1 VIRVLTML
9 TFWGVSL
16 LIVGP
21 PLVLFAW
28 VTSNVGP
35 LYRVAT
41 WLAML
46 GVRLVGVRIEVS
58 GIEHLQPGQN
68 YIFMANHVSNLD
80 PPILI
85 PSIPGRC
92 SVLVKKELFLI
103 PILGTGMKVAD
114 LVPVDRSDHEAAIES
129 VNTAVRVL
137 RQGLHLVTFP
147 EGTRSVDGR
156 LLAFKKGPFY
166 LAIESG
172 ALIAPVTLLGTFEI
186 WPRTRFALRPGRAK
200 IVFHAPVDPRNSPNR
215 DLLIKRVSDTI
226 ASALPPERRGP
237 SEEISP

>member
-1 VIRVLTML
+1 ML
-9 TFWGVSL
+9 TFLGVSL

-58 GIEHLQPGQN
+58 GIEHLQPGQA